1 METTLKVKVID
12 VDVIFVNNG
21 SFAYRFTFDSDIEG
35 IIKDIDGSF
44 KVGMTNHLD
53 FNPTIVAEAIAKNR
67 TFKSK
72 LNTIKAYCIK
82 TGLDLNQELVE
93 HISNFMFDRT
103 IVIDR
108 STYKAGDE
116 YTDYN
121 GNICRYQFDGYRKDI
136 IAIE

>member
-12 VDVIFVNNG
+12 VDVIFVSNG
-21 SFAYRFTFDSDIEG
+21 SFAYRFTFDSAIEG
-35 IIKDIDGSF
+35 IVKDSDGSF

-53 FNPTIVAEAIAKNR
+53 FNPTVVSEAIAKNR

-82 TGLDLNQELVE
+82 TSLDLNQELVE

-103 IVIDR
+103 ITIDR
-108 STYKAGDE
+108 TAYKAGDE

-121 GNICRYQFDGYRKDI
+121 GNTCRYQFDGYRKDI